1 MPDENK
7 SPQALILEIEALRQ
21 RVAELEASQLDC
33 RREGSAAPESYLREM
48 AENIDEVFWL
58 FDWQER
64 RVLYASPAY
73 ETIWGRSVDHLYRC
87 YMDWLDSVHPEDHQ
101 ATQEWFG
108 RVLEA
113 DGGEPREY
121 RIVRPDGSIR
131 WIFDRACA
139 IRDKRGEVCRV
150 VGFAKDITERK
161 KTEASLHE
169 SQARLRAAIE
179 SLPFDFFMLD
189 MDGRYVMQNSVC
201 RANWGNLIGTR
212 PSDSG
217 VDAETLGLWEENN
230 RRAFAGEIVEG
241 DVVLEPHGKR
251 GHYHNIISPIR
262 DGETICGI
270 LGVNID
276 VTAREQAR
284 QALRQ
289 VNEQLES
296 RVEARTAELQSANAQ
311 LKAEIAR
318 REQVETQLRQSEE
331 TYRTLVES
339 TDQAIATVR
348 EDGVILFVNSTVAAQ
363 FGVTP
368 EAMVGK
374 TMSDFFP
381 QPFADQ
387 QVARVRNVIRAGQ
400 GNNLS
405 TEALVGGQLRWFDTT
420 FEPVNVGQT
429 NAVLIIARDV
439 DDLVQARKQ
448 LETYRE
454 QMARA
459 DRLASLGAMSAMV
472 AHELTQPLTVLRL
485 SLQNTLATLR
495 DGDDPST
502 AAEDVESSLAE
513 IATMT
518 DLIERFRGFA
528 RASSPRETCEVELA
542 GVADHVVE
550 LVSEEAG
557 RVRVSISVSGLKE
570 LPRFEARPK
579 DMEQLFFALLINAIQ
594 AADGQTDRTV
604 SIRGRAEDSH
614 IKILFE
620 DTCGGVDPQH
630 VDRLFKPFFTTKA
643 DLGGT
648 GLGLSVVQ
656 HILDRYQGK
665 IRTHNRPGHG
675 VTFEVVLPLSL
686 AT

>member
-1 MPDENK
+1 MPEEDK
-7 SPQALILEIEALRQ
+7 SRQALILEIEAFRQ
-21 RVAELEASQLDC
+21 RVAKLEASQIH
-33 RREGSAAPESYLREM
+33 RRRKPIAAPESYLREM
-48 AENIDEVFWL
+48 AENIDEVFWV
-58 FDWQER
+58 FDWRER
-64 RVLYASPAY
+64 RVLYVSPAY
-73 ETIWGRSVDHLYRC
+73 EAIWGRSVEDLYRRYADC
-87 YMDWLDSVHPEDHQ
+87 ADSVHPEDRE
-101 ATQEWFG
+101 AAEESFG
-108 RVLEA
+108 RVL
-113 DGGEPREY
+113 DTGGGEPREY
-121 RIVRPDGSIR
+121 RIVRPDGTVR
-131 WIFDRACA
+131 WISDRAYA
-139 IRDKRGEVCRV
+139 IRDERGNVCRV
-150 VGFAKDITERK
+150 VGVAKNVTERK

-169 SQARLRAAIE
+169 SEARLRAAIE

-189 MDGRYVMQNSVC
+189 TDGRYIMQNSAC
-201 RANWGNLIGTR
+201 RANWGNLIGRR
-212 PSDSG
+212 PSDS
-217 VDAETLGLWEENN
+217 DADAQTLGLWEENN

-289 VNEQLES
+289 ANEQLES

-318 REQVETQLRQSEE
+318 REQVEAQLRQSEE
-331 TYRTLVES
+331 MYRTLVES
-339 TDQAIATVR
+339 MGQAIATVR
-348 EDGVILFVNSTVAAQ
+348 EDGVILFVNSTVARQ

-368 EAMVGK
+368 EAMLGK
-374 TMSDFFP
+374 TMWDFFP
-381 QPFADQ
+381 RPFADQ
-387 QVARVRNVIRAGQ
+387 QVARVRDVVRTGK
-400 GNNLS
+400 GNNLLS
-405 TEALVGGQLRWFDTT
+405 PALVGGQLRWFDTT
-420 FEPVNVGQT
+420 FEPLRMGRT

-439 DDLVQARKQ
+439 DDLVQARRQ

-495 DGDDPST
+495 GDGDLST
-502 AAEDVESSLAE
+502 ATEDVESSLAE

-528 RASSPRETCEVELA
+528 RASSPRQKSEVELA
-542 GVADHVVE
+542 CVADHVVE
-550 LVSEEAG
+550 LVSEEAKRA
-557 RVRVSISVSGLKE
+557 RVAISVSGLKE
-570 LPRFEARPK
+570 LPRLQARPK
-579 DMEQLFFALLINAIQ
+579 DMEQLFFALLVNAIQ
-594 AADGQTDRTV
+594 AADGQADRRV
-604 SIRGRAEDSH
+604 SIRGQTEDNH
-614 IKILFE
+614 IEILFE

-630 VDRLFKPFFTTKA
+630 VDRFFEPFFTTKA
-643 DLGGT
+643 DIGGT

-656 HILDRYQGK
+656 HILGRYQGK
-665 IRTHNRPGHG
+665 IRAHNRPGQG
-675 VTFEVVLPLSL
+675 VTFEVALPLSL